1 MAAGC
6 VDGRRSPCGA
16 RHAPSP
22 HALGAGGGFV
32 ALRGDAQRDGV
43 RRLERRRCPSSRRGP
58 WGGEPWRRQRHC
70 FGGSL
75 RTAATRLAPRG
86 SVEARGREVA
96 LGSWLTGDEGARCVS
111 TAALG
116 SWLTGGEGARC
127 ASTAALGSLPPTVG
141 ASERRLRAE
150 MAAVQLARPAGR
162 RQRRR
167 PAPRQERQRLRR
179 DASGLWPR
187 GLWPRDLLPTSGAS
201 AASTRRKRPAAAR
214 PMAAGFTA

>member
-1 MAAGC
+1 MAGLLGATVCCKSDQRRPPHHGWLGVASPAVGRWCDGGLAGC

-58 WGGEPWRRQRHC
+58 RGGEPWRRQRHC

-86 SVEARGREVA
+86 LWERAEAGV
-96 LGSWLTGDEGARCVS
+96 GGGDPCV
-111 TAALG
+111 TAA
-116 SWLTGGEGARC
+116 GAPSARTPTWFSDAKRRLPRC
-127 ASTAALGSLPPTVG
+127 SVRDRRGG
-141 ASERRLRAE
+141 AS
-150 MAAVQLARPAGR
+150 GGGH
-162 RQRRR
+162 
-167 PAPRQERQRLRR
+167 
-179 DASGLWPR
+179 ST
-187 GLWPRDLLPTSGAS
+187 TSGAS
-201 AASTRRKRPAAAR
+201 AASTRRKRP
-214 PMAAGFTA
+214 MAAGFTA